1 MEQKQKLKLSELKD
15 IKKEKYHELDIS
27 EFDLE
32 DILDMGIDLNKFD
45 LSKLDLVNTDFK
57 DLGVKK
63 LNVLKID
70 IDQIHDSFD
79 LSLLDF
85 SKVKVAKLD
94 LSYQRDKRILQLKNK
109 QDQQNENEN
118 IPLKYGDKVIIKIK
132 LKNRDIKTHGIL

>member
-1 MEQKQKLKLSELKD
+1 LKD

-70 IDQIHDSFD
+70 ID
-79 LSLLDF
+79 
-85 SKVKVAKLD
+85 
-94 LSYQRDKRILQLKNK
+94 
-109 QDQQNENEN
+109 
-118 IPLKYGDKVIIKIK
+118 
-132 LKNRDIKTHGIL
+132 